1 MSMLKAPVEVDEEV
15 LATGT
20 EVIGTTTKRGVG
32 AVLREAGQR
41 LVRMRIMVK
50 LGEMADRAYSDEVI
64 GTKPRFCSVCRPH

>member
-1 MSMLKAPVEVDEEV
+1 MSMVKAPVEVDDEV
-15 LATGT
+15 PAAGT

-32 AVLREAGQR
+32 AVLRQAGQR

-50 LGEMADRAYSDEVI
+50 LGEMADRAYVDEVI